1 MRKAMVIAALVLAS
15 CASQVP
21 IKDDDPDLPQAGDDV
36 ASGAAVGQAA
46 IPLAKW
52 LGKLIMRA
60 VTNTTVHVEVKKT
73 E

>member
-1 MRKAMVIAALVLAS
+1 MRKWIIVSCLGLAA
-15 CASQVP
+15 CAATVP
-21 IKDDDPDLPQAGDDV
+21 VEGLPEPGEYE
-36 ASGAAVGQAA
+36 ASGAAVGKAA
-46 IPLAKW
+46 VPVAKW

>member
-1 MRKAMVIAALVLAS
+1 MRKAYAVTAVLVLAA
-15 CASQVP
+15 CATPVP
-21 IKDDDPDLPQAGDDV
+21 DNDPDLPQAGDDV
-36 ASGAAVGQAA
+36 ASGAAVGKAA

-52 LGKLIMRA
+52 LGRVIMRA